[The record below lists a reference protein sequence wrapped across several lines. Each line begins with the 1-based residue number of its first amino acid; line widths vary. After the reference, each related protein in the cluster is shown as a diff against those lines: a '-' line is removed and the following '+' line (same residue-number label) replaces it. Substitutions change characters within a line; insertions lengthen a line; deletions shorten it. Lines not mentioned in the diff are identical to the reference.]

1 MVRRKIPDKLQ
12 IWIDARKRY
21 RLTDSQIQMARELG
35 MNPKQFGGMA
45 NHRQERWKVP
55 LPEYIEDLYEKR
67 FGKPGPDRAL
77 SIEEVF
83 KQDQQKRAE
92 QAERKSQKRLELEQ
106 QQLSQLASEPDDP
119 VGDTGPA

>member
-1 MVRRKIPDKLQ
+1 
-12 IWIDARKRY
+12 
-21 RLTDSQIQMARELG
+21 

-67 FGKPGPDRAL
+67 FGKPGPDRVL

>member
-67 FGKPGPDRAL
+67 FGKPGPDRVL